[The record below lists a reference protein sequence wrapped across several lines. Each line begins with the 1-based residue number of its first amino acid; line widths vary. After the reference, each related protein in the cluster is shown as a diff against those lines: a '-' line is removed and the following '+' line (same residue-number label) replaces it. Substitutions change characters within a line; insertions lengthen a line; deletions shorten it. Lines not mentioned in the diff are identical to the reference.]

1 MADKLFYVGL
11 HGTNDPTLAV
21 LPFVS
26 ALGAKSADIDVQ
38 IGLIGEA
45 VYLMKDDIAKTV
57 VGVGFPPLPELLEK
71 TISAEIPIYV

>member
-1 MADKLFYVGL
+1 VANKLFYVGL
-11 HGTNDPTLAV
+11 HGTNDPTRAV

-38 IGLIGEA
+38 IGLIGEG

-57 VGVGFPPLPELLEK
+57 VGVGFPPLTELLDK
-71 TISAEIPIYV
+71 TISAGIPIYI